1 MESPKRSIVDHRWG
15 CFGWSDERAL
25 EFTELAREGSF
36 PGRILRQQHGKF
48 QLVCPEGEME
58 AGVRGRLRREG
69 TYPVVGD
76 WVAVSPSTGGGGVI
90 EQVLSRSSLILRKI
104 PGRRSREQ
112 AIAANVDTIFIMM
125 SLNRDYDLRRLERYL
140 ILAWD
145 SGAHPV
151 IVLSKADLCP
161 DPAHQ
166 IAQVEEVA
174 LGIPVT
180 ALSSLTGQGLYS
192 LDSYLEK
199 RKTVAFLGS
208 SGVGKSTLINRLLG
222 EDVIPTQEIR
232 PGDDRG
238 RHTTTHR
245 ELFLLPSGG
254 VLLDTPGL
262 REIQFV
268 DAEAGFDATFGD
280 IEELAGQ
287 CRYRDCRHQAEPDC
301 AVQEA
306 VTDGRLDRDRYR
318 NYLKIRKE
326 LEFQTRRLDLSAS
339 LQEKKKRKEMN
350 KALRKI
356 VQEKRE
362 R

>member
-1 MESPKRSIVDHRWG
+1 MES
-15 CFGWSDERAL
+15 
-25 EFTELAREGSF
+25 
-36 PGRILRQQHGKF
+36 
-48 QLVCPEGEME
+48 
-58 AGVRGRLRREG
+58 G
-69 TYPVVGD
+69 T
-76 WVAVSPSTGGGGVI
+76 
-90 EQVLSRSSLILRKI
+90 LLK
-104 PGRRSREQ
+104 
-112 AIAANVDTIFIMM
+112 
-125 SLNRDYDLRRLERYL
+125 RLERYL

-145 SGAHPV
+145 SGARPV

-161 DPAHQ
+161 DPAPK

-180 ALSSLTGQGLYS
+180 AVSCLTGHGLSSLN
-192 LDSYLEK
+192 SYLEK
-199 RKTVAFLGS
+199 RKTIAFLGS
-208 SGVGKSTLINRLLG
+208 SGIGKSTLINRLLG

-232 PGDDRG
+232 SGDDRG

-254 VLLDTPGL
+254 VVLDTPGL

-280 IEELAGQ
+280 IEDLAGQ

-301 AVQEA
+301 GVQEA
-306 VTDGRLDRDRYR
+306 VADGRLDPDRYQ

-339 LQEKKKRKEMN
+339 LQEKKKRKEIN

-356 VQEKRE
+356 VKEKRE

>member
-1 MESPKRSIVDHRWG
+1 
-15 CFGWSDERAL
+15 
-25 EFTELAREGSF
+25 
-36 PGRILRQQHGKF
+36 
-48 QLVCPEGEME
+48 ME
-58 AGVRGRLRREG
+58 AGVRGKLRRRG

-76 WVAVSPSTGGGGVI
+76 WVAVSPDMDKKGII
-90 EQVLSRSSLILRKI
+90 EEVLIRSSLILRKVR
-104 PGRRSREQ
+104 GRRSREQ
-112 AIAANVDTIFIMM
+112 AVAANIDTIFVMM
-125 SLNRDYDLRRLERYL
+125 SLNRDYNLRRLERYL

-145 SGAHPV
+145 SGARPV

-161 DPAHQ
+161 DPARK

-180 ALSSLTGQGLYS
+180 AVCCLTGQGLSS
-192 LDSYLEK
+192 LNSYLEK
-199 RKTVAFLGS
+199 RKTIAFLGS
-208 SGVGKSTLINRLLG
+208 SGVGKSTLVNRLLG
-222 EDVIPTQEIR
+222 EDVVPTQEIR
-232 PGDDRG
+232 SRDDRG

-245 ELFLLPSGG
+245 ELFLLPAGG
-254 VLLDTPGL
+254 VVLDTPGI

-268 DAEAGFDATFGD
+268 DAEPGFGSAFGD
-280 IEELAGQ
+280 VEKLAGQ

-306 VTDGRLDRDRYR
+306 VADGRLDPDRYQ

-326 LEFQTRRLDLSAS
+326 LEFQARRLDLSGS

-356 VQEKRE
+356 VKEKRE